1 MAIRPGTFVFGY
13 IRLFFGFRQKEA
25 SSIGTR
31 DSRKHAQRQVTITMR
46 IIILTLLLGITQLMG
61 AQTYDDYVGG
71 GHNRNITVTTSSDF
85 QPEGSERVAAGVNT
99 LTIPGLTG
107 KLIDAGR
114 FLAQATLGAE
124 RATIDSVATIGFEA
138 WIDQQF
144 EEPPTYIRPLIQ
156 EVYDTS
162 FQRFLAAGGD
172 TMRYAER
179 PSNEH
184 FDYAWWQVN
193 MTNDDLLR
201 QRVAFALSEIFVISF
216 KSELDRYGE
225 GVASYYD
232 VLIEH
237 ALGNFKDLLRD
248 VTLHPCMGVYLTHL
262 NNPKANPN
270 RNIYPDEN
278 YAREMMQLFTIGLY
292 ELNQDGTRKKDG
304 EGNDIPT
311 YDNDDIFEFAK
322 IFTGLG
328 GGTTLEMPDTVIE
341 PAFGR
346 RPGIIDMA
354 EPMVM
359 YEDKHEPGEK
369 RLLNGFVIPAG
380 QTGMEDID
388 ATLEHLVNH
397 PNTGPFIGQQLIQRL
412 VKSNPS
418 PGYVRRVAAV
428 FNDNG
433 AGVRGD
439 MKAVIKAILL
449 DEEARSCLWYNDPAQ
464 GKLKEPII
472 RYTHFARAMGR
483 VSESGYFWNHGAD
496 YDDDA
501 GQHPMYSPSVF
512 NFYWP
517 DFQPIGQ
524 IADQGLVAPEFQS
537 HNSRTSIGFVN
548 FVDDWAVRETLLST
562 RGNPSR
568 DVLTHIDDLMPLAED
583 TEALL
588 NELDILL
595 TNGMLRDDTR
605 QIITTIVDPME
616 DPFEKVKLTIYL
628 MVISADYT
636 ILK

>member
-1 MAIRPGTFVFGY
+1 MS
-13 IRLFFGFRQKEA
+13 RLFF
-25 SSIGTR
+25 I
-31 DSRKHAQRQVTITMR
+31 
-46 IIILTLLLGITQLMG
+46 LLLGASHVLS
-61 AQTYDDYVGG
+61 AQTYSDYVGG
-71 GHNRNITVTTSSDF
+71 GHHRNITVTTSSNF
-85 QPEGSERVAAGVNT
+85 QPEGQDRIAEGNNT
-99 LTIPGLTG
+99 ITIDGLIG
-107 KLIDAGR
+107 KRLDAGR
-114 FLAQATLGAE
+114 FLAQAALGADVQ
-124 RATIDSVATIGFEA
+124 TIDSVASIGFEA

-144 EEPPTYIRPLIQ
+144 EVPPTYIRPLIQ
-156 EVYDTS
+156 GVYDTAY
-162 FQRFLAAGGD
+162 QRYLAAGGD

-179 PSNEH
+179 PNNDH

-216 KSELDRYGE
+216 NPDLGRYGE

-232 VLIEH
+232 VLIRH
-237 ALGNFKDLLRD
+237 AFGNFKDLLLD

-262 NNPKANPN
+262 NNPKANPS

-292 ELNQDGTRKKDG
+292 DLNPDGTRKKDAQG
-304 EGNDIPT
+304 RDIPS

-328 GGTTLEMPDTVIE
+328 GGATVEMPDTIIE

-346 RPGIIDMA
+346 RPGVIDMA

-380 QTGMEDID
+380 QSGMEDIE
-388 ATLEHLVNH
+388 ATLDHLVNH
-397 PNTGPFIGQQLIQRL
+397 PNVGPFIGQQLIQRL

-418 PGYVRRVAAV
+418 PEYVARVAAA

-439 MKAVIKAILL
+439 LKAVIKAILL
-449 DEEARSCLWYNDPAQ
+449 DEEARSCAWYNDPTQ

-472 RYTHFARAMGR
+472 RYTHFARAMGG
-483 VSESGYFWNHGAD
+483 VSENGQFWNAGNRYND
-496 YDDDA
+496 QA

-517 DFQPIGQ
+517 DFQPIGP
-524 IADQGLVAPEFQS
+524 IGDQGLIAPEFQV

-548 FVDDWAVRETLLST
+548 FVNNWTVKETLLSA
-562 RGNPSR
+562 RRDASP
-568 DVLTHIDDLMPLAED
+568 DVLTHIDDLIPLAED
-583 TEALL
+583 TEALI

-595 TNGMLRDDTR
+595 TNGMLQNDTR
-605 QIITTIVDPME
+605 QIVSNIVDGME